1 MAVKIIF
8 SDLDGTLLNS
18 DKHISEA
25 NLRALHTAAEH
36 GVLVVPATGRF
47 YNGMPEEVR
56 TLPFLRYAVTVNGA
70 EVYDRETDTV
80 LYRAEIDLP
89 TAERVYDVLET
100 LPVIY
105 DCYMDGW
112 GYMERR
118 LYERLDEFIPDPRMS
133 AAARAARTPVEDF
146 RAFLRE
152 KNRSLQKIQMFF
164 LDAGERERDWRVL
177 AGMFPELNVT
187 SSVGHNVEINAKGA
201 DKGAAL
207 RFLCGHLGIP
217 AREAMAF
224 GDGSNDRGM
233 LEAAGVGISMG
244 NAAPVLRE
252 AADFVTD
259 TNDRDGV
266 AKAIARAFPEWNLGV
281 TY

>member
-8 SDLDGTLLNS
+8 TDLDGTLLNS

-25 NLRALHTAAEH
+25 NLKALYTAAEH

-100 LPVIY
+100 LPVIF

-112 GYMERR
+112 GYMDRR
-118 LYERLDEFIPDPRMS
+118 LYERMGEFIPDPRMS

-164 LDAGERERDWRVL
+164 LDAGERERDWRL
-177 AGMFPELNVT
+177 LTETFPELNVT
-187 SSVGHNVEINAKGA
+187 SSVGHNVEINAKEA
-201 DKGAAL
+201 DKGTAL
-207 RFLCGHLGIP
+207 RFLCGYLGIP
-217 AREAMAF
+217 TREAMAF

-233 LEAAGVGISMG
+233 LEAAGVGVAMG
-244 NAAPVLRE
+244 NAAPVLRA

-266 AKAIARAFPEWNLGV
+266 AKAIARFCPEWNLKV
-281 TY
+281 TN